1 MPGEENMNMPT
12 PIMAGERSRKLKYSI
27 VDGATVITSA
37 LDAAKS
43 FTANP
48 STYPAEI
55 QAKLLSFG
63 HKNLLSDRVAHISDI
78 DEKLAEM
85 ATIHA
90 SLLAGTWSESRT
102 GDGGPDGLSQTHQDF
117 VRAAAL
123 LTKKPEEELTGA
135 LLAMD
140 PEARKSYVKA
150 KSAHKAIQAH
160 MATFAADRAK
170 ERAKELAKAA
180 KGEGSDLFTFD

>member
-1 MPGEENMNMPT
+1 MPT

-37 LDAAKS
+37 LDAGKS

-102 GDGGPDGLSQTHQDF
+102 GDGSPDGLSPTHQDF
-117 VRAAAL
+117 VRAAAV
-123 LTKKPEEELTGA
+123 LTKRTEEELTGA

-140 PEARKSYVKA
+140 PETRKSYVKGR
-150 KSAHKAIQAH
+150 SAHKAVQAI
-160 MATFAADRAK
+160 MASFAAERAK
-170 ERAKELAKAA
+170 KRAKELEKAA
-180 KGEGSDLFTFD
+180 KGDGSDLFTFD